1 MKNLTTKKVRTLG
14 FDFWPKKKIGELNP
28 QLKWLRSGVTAA
40 LLHCWGRDIKAGW
53 ESVFECFWILQINQ
67 YDVSAKKNDTHYL
80 QMVDSSIAQHCH
92 SVSHCGF
99 RRFRLSIPT
108 APILMPRQTST
119 TFGWSFRRPKNV
131 GITKDITGHY
141 GCRMI
146 IQLDGPWW
154 VQNDNLIIQLA
165 DGGRLGSLDSSP
177 FQPSTRP
184 FNPVKKSE
192 LLSSKVTSQTRV
204 AVNEGF
210 LTGKAPLSAFV
221 SSWES

>member
-1 MKNLTTKKVRTLG
+1 MRRLG
-14 FDFWPKKKIGELNP
+14 FDFWPPKKIGELNP

-80 QMVDSSIAQHCH
+80 QMVDSSIAQQDCH
-92 SVSHCGF
+92 SISRCGF

-108 APILMPRQTST
+108 APILMPNSKHPPLLAGR
-119 TFGWSFRRPKNV
+119 FGDPKMW
-131 GITKDITGHY
+131 GSPKILGHY

-221 SSWES
+221 STWES